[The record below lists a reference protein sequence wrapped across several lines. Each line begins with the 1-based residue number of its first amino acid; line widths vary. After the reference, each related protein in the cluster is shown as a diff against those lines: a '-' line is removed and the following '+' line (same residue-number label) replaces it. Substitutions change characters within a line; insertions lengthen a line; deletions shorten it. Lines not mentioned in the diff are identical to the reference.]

1 MSKENVEFVRGV
13 YAAVDRGDEKVWDLV
28 APEFVMDA
36 SHRQIE
42 PMVLRGRNQVRDYV
56 NRGREAWEEGTN
68 RWEPKELVDADDKVV
83 AFVRT
88 SGKGKESGAQV
99 EAHVAH
105 VWTFRDGNPVE
116 VKYFGEDQA
125 AALEAAGLKKPD
137 DGR

>member
-1 MSKENVEFVRGV
+1 MSKENVEFVRAV
-13 YAAVDRGDEKVWDLV
+13 YAAIDRGDEKVWDLV

-42 PMVLRGRNQVRDYV
+42 PMVLRGRDQVRDYV